1 MRWLSLMQRG
11 LVLTLA
17 SIFFATGLFIAAPA
31 ALAENYTIKM
41 GSDSGNLAFQPASL
55 AVKHGDVVQ
64 WVNNKLPPHNMMID
78 GAKAP
83 KLSSELI
90 SSLSHP
96 QLMVKPGDSF
106 QVIIPDQLPA
116 GEYAYF
122 CAPHRGAGMVGKLV
136 VTD

>member
-1 MRWLSLMQRG
+1 MRLLSLIRRG
-11 LVLTLA
+11 LGIVLT
-17 SIFFATGLFIAAPA
+17 SILLTTGLFLVAPA

-41 GSDSGNLAFQPASL
+41 GSDSGNLAFVPSTL
-55 AVKHGDVVQ
+55 TVNHGDVVQ

-83 KLSSELI
+83 GLSAGLI

-96 QLMVKPGDSF
+96 QLMVKLGDSF
-106 QVIIPDQLPA
+106 QITIPTDLPI

-122 CAPHRGAGMVGKLV
+122 CVPHRGAGMAGKLV
-136 VTD
+136 VAG